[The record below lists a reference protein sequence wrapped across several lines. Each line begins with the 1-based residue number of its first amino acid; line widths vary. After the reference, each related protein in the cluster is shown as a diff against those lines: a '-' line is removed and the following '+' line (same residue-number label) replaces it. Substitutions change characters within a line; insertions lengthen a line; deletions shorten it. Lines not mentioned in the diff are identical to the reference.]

1 MSQQAAL
8 NVRSLSLKCRILAV
22 DCGVRRDGGTTEES
36 PSQLLPAG
44 LAKSWFSTTA
54 SVLVPDLPYR
64 RAARRDGHQ
73 LVCPSRSKPGPQW
86 QYMELQPTASVHRR

>member
-8 NVRSLSLKCRILAV
+8 NVRSLSLKCRILAD

-44 LAKSWFSTTA
+44 LAKSWFSA
-54 SVLVPDLPYR
+54 SVLVP
-64 RAARRDGHQ
+64 ARHISVTGGDG
-73 LVCPSRSKPGPQW
+73 
-86 QYMELQPTASVHRR
+86 LQPVYPPRTNQVDEARHGVYQTH